1 MAIEFVSKKEK
12 KRNRL
17 INVVFYSALV
27 IFLVFGISYLFL
39 FYTEGETRK
48 EISSIRQSLQRSPA
62 ETALEDKVLGY
73 QKKIVYFSSILD
85 KHKSVINL
93 FNFLERNTHPRV
105 WFSDLQLNV
114 EKNTLQLLGHTGS
127 FEALAQQINILKKQD
142 LVKNLKIK
150 QVSIS
155 KEGEID
161 FSFFFT
167 FDDQILK
174 Q

>member
-12 KRNRL
+12 KRGRL
-17 INVVFYSALV
+17 INIIFYSALV
-27 IFLVFGISYLFL
+27 VFLAFVISYSFF
-39 FYTEGETRK
+39 FYAERKIRK
-48 EISSIRQSLQRSPA
+48 EISSVKQGLQRSPA

-93 FNFLERNTHPRV
+93 FNFLERNTHPGV
-105 WFSDLQLNV
+105 WFSDFQLNV
-114 EKNTLQLLGHTGS
+114 EKNTLQLLGHTGN
-127 FEALAQQINILKKQD
+127 FEALAQQINILKEQD

-150 QVSIS
+150 QVSVS

-161 FSFFFT
+161 FSFLFT